1 MRILYI
7 TNKDDKYGGAQCL
20 MELMDSICKYD
31 DMEVVFLNP
40 EKNNFNSWCS
50 KRKIENYSIKYYS
63 QMYCKHNRGIVFWVK
78 YLSYFFRY
86 FLLNPFAIRNI
97 EKTINIKSFD
107 FIHTNT
113 STVDIGMILAKR
125 NDVKHVWHLRE
136 FGKEDM
142 HFIPFRIDCYK
153 RMNRDGGNFIAI
165 SDVIKKAWIKKGI
178 NEDKITRLYDGVK
191 ADSITQNEKI
201 FAEDKIKIAFCGS
214 ITSFKD
220 QEQLIRAFCLLPKND
235 REKFRVDFWGT
246 GNPEYIKHLQE
257 LINVNHLESIFTFKG
272 YSNDLYKEL
281 LNYDIGMNCSNS
293 EAFGRVTAEYILAG
307 LLTVASDTGA
317 NIELI
322 QQERTGI
329 VFKKNEDIDLA
340 NRLRWI
346 QNNRSICVTIAKQ
359 GAVFA
364 RENYSIEKNV
374 KEFYEFY
381 CSRMIDGMDR
391 GDRAAF

>member
-1 MRILYI
+1 M
-7 TNKDDKYGGAQCL
+7 